1 MMAIVNF
8 SARAIFALLATG
20 SMLIVAPA
28 KSEEPNS
35 TTDAVERWSVLIT
48 YGEDDCPESTEG
60 EIVVCARQPE
70 AERYRIPKAVREKDK
85 EDKAQYAMSWTA
97 QFQNHEDDARLGRP
111 NSCSA
116 VGSNGFT
123 GCQAAFLRDW
133 FAQRNIV
140 SPEE

>member
-1 MMAIVNF
+1 MMTIVNF
-8 SARAIFALLATG
+8 SARAIFTLLAMG
-20 SMLIVAPA
+20 SLLIEAPA
-28 KSEEPNS
+28 QSEEPDS
-35 TTDAVERWSVLIT
+35 STDAVERWSVLLT

-60 EIVVCARQPE
+60 EIVVCAHQPE

-85 EDKAQYAMSWTA
+85 EDEAQYAMSWSA

-116 VGSNGFT
+116 VGSKGFT

-133 FAQRNIV
+133 FAQLNIA

>member
-8 SARAIFALLATG
+8 SVRAIFALLTMG
-20 SMLIVAPA
+20 SLLIVAPA
-28 KSEEPNS
+28 KSEEANR
-35 TTDAVERWSVLIT
+35 TNDAVERWSVLIT
-48 YGEDDCPESTEG
+48 YGEGDCPESTAG
-60 EIVVCARQPE
+60 EIVVCAHQPE

-85 EDKAQYAMSWTA
+85 EDEAQYATSWSA

-123 GCQAAFLRDW
+123 GCEAAFLRDW
-133 FAQRNIV
+133 FAQRNID